1 MSDRHL
7 ERLTRI
13 FTAALA
19 PLAAGCGISERQFS
33 ENLCDGSLQ
42 ALDLVVPAEPV
53 DYLELRRSVAGTDAM
68 AELTADVLDSV
79 GERCGGATDIA
90 ACEAA
95 FTALPLES
103 DFSDGGYYDYYGYG
117 AGDLSL
123 GFTLG
128 EEVGSVNDKADLLAF
143 LGDIDAPGDAVLL
156 LDLDGHR
163 IVCDGGNDVGER
175 DGGYVVHTTS
185 GSGCGEGNHVEE
197 HAILV
202 ERDGSTKVLKT
213 KRVERADPGCAIGRL
228 PAGLCRS
235 RRVVR
240 ANDPVGSFFAEVAN
254 LEAAAVTAFGQLARE
269 LSLHGAPHS
278 LIHAALRS
286 RRDEVRHARA
296 TARLAR
302 RYGGRPLRPRVAG
315 WAPRGLVEVVA
326 DNAVEGCIRETY
338 GALVAH
344 AQARQAADPRVR
356 RVLAGIA
363 ADETRHAALSWSLA
377 EWARARMS
385 PAERRRA
392 ARGTGDA
399 FERMEGELT
408 REWAPEVHAV
418 AGLPQADQA
427 AALLRRLRAH
437 LQAAPA

>member
-13 FTAALA
+13 FMAALA
-19 PLAAGCGISERQFS
+19 PVAAGCGINERQFS
-33 ENLCDGSLQ
+33 ENLCDGSLR
-42 ALDLVVPAEPV
+42 ALDLVVPAEAV
-53 DYLELRRSVAGTDAM
+53 DYLELRRSVAGTEAM
-68 AELTADVLDSV
+68 PTLTAEVLESV
-79 GERCGGATDIA
+79 GERCSGATDVA

-95 FTALPLES
+95 FDALPLES
-103 DFSDGGYYDYYGYG
+103 ELSEGGFYDGYSYSG
-117 AGDLSL
+117 GDLSL

-156 LDLDGHR
+156 LDLSGHE

-185 GSGCGEGNHVEE
+185 GSGCGEGDDVEE

-202 ERDGSTKVLKT
+202 KPDGSTEVLKT
-213 KRVERADPGCAIGRL
+213 KRIERADPGCAIGRL

-235 RRVVR
+235 RRVR
-240 ANDPVGSFFAEVAN
+240 ANHPVGSFFAEVAN

-269 LSLHGAPHS
+269 LRLHGAPCS
-278 LIHAALRS
+278 LVHAALRS
-286 RRDEVRHARA
+286 RRDEVRHARV

-302 RYGGRPLRPRVAG
+302 WYGGRPLRPRVAA
-315 WAPRGLVEVVA
+315 WAPRGFIEVVA
-326 DNAVEGCIRETY
+326 DNALEGCIRETY

-363 ADETRHAALSWSLA
+363 TDETRHAALSWSLA

-385 PAERRRA
+385 PAERRRV
-392 ARGTGDA
+392 ARGIGDA
-399 FERMEGELT
+399 FERMEAELT

-418 AGLPQADQA
+418 AGLPRPDHA
-427 AALLRRLRAH
+427 AVLFRRLRAH
-437 LQAAPA
+437 LEAAPA